1 MTEDPSFDLA
11 CFFEN
16 DPLQHTV
23 WFTFTGDGNRYRIRS
38 VQGSATQYIQDGDTQ
53 AALFY
58 DNCANPIFLGCIDD
72 EDASTAKLNFA
83 FEAITTPGVE
93 YRLMLDGYGGFQGEF
108 CLEVTLIEFVSAT
121 EITNTEIGISPN
133 PTTGLIQWSNVVADD
148 VQVFDYTGRMVQRSA
163 NSGTSIDLSGQP
175 AGLYILQIREKDS
188 VYTARVVKE

>member
-1 MTEDPSFDLA
+1 MTNEPSFDLA

-23 WFTFTGDGNRYRIRS
+23 WFTFTGDGNRYRVRS

-53 AALFY
+53 AALFSG
-58 DNCANPIFLGCIDD
+58 DCADPFFVGCVDD
-72 EDASTAKLNFA
+72 EDPGTGKLNFA
-83 FEAITTPGVE
+83 FEGITAPGVE

-108 CLEVTLIEFVSAT
+108 CLEITLLEFVSAVD
-121 EITNTEIGISPN
+121 ITPTEIGIAPN
-133 PTTGLIQWSNVVADD
+133 PTSGIVQWSNIVAED
-148 VQVFDYTGRMVQRSA
+148 VQVFDYTGRMVQRST

-175 AGLYILQIREKDS
+175 AGLYILQIREKDK